1 MSNVNFFDDV
11 KSPLDELDLD
21 PDCEIIIGGDFN
33 THLNPTLDNLGGRI
47 ETKPSVR
54 RIKKLMMT
62 YDLIDIWRIHHPEK
76 KSFTWTQKKP
86 FIRRR
91 LDFWL
96 ISNAVQDNVSK
107 TDIIPAIKS
116 DHSAII
122 LLFNSLEK
130 QSHGPSYWKF
140 NSSLLEESSYIELFS
155 LKYSEWL
162 DEFKE
167 VTDKRVLWDLINK
180 IQSKILYYE
189 IQQRKGQ
196 RGQSTPS

>member
-1 MSNVNFFDDV
+1 M
-11 KSPLDELDLD
+11 DELDLD
-21 PDCEIIIGGDFN
+21 PGCEIISGGDFN
-33 THLNPTLDNLGGRI
+33 TRLNPTLDNLEGRI

-54 RIKKLMMT
+54 RIKELMMT
-62 YDLIDIWRIHHPEK
+62 YDRIDIWRRIRHNEKK

-107 TDIIPAIKS
+107 ADIIPAIKS
-116 DHSAII
+116 DHSAIT

-140 NSSLLEESSYIELFS
+140 MQFQFIR
-155 LKYSEWL
+155 
-162 DEFKE
+162 
-167 VTDKRVLWDLINK
+167 RVLV
-180 IQSKILYYE
+180 Y
-189 IQQRKGQ
+189 
-196 RGQSTPS
+196 

>member
-1 MSNVNFFDDV
+1 MLILFNNELHFEIKSEYIDTEGRYILVEATIQDLPFLLVNLYAPTKSREQRKFFDDV
-11 KSPLDELDLD
+11 KSALDEFDLD
-21 PDCEIIIGGDFN
+21 PDCEIIIGDDFN

-54 RIKKLMMT
+54 RIK
-62 YDLIDIWRIHHPEK
+62 DIDIWRIHHPEK

-91 LDFWL
+91 VDFWL

-116 DHSAII
+116 DHSAIT

-130 QSHGPSYWKF
+130 HQTVLPIG
-140 NSSLLEESSYIELFS
+140 NSIPVY
-155 LKYSEWL
+155 
-162 DEFKE
+162 
-167 VTDKRVLWDLINK
+167 
-180 IQSKILYYE
+180 
-189 IQQRKGQ
+189 
-196 RGQSTPS
+196 